1 MDISLCGLCVCA
13 LYMCGGGVAIVV
25 KKMTLIIYIL
35 KNIILLSWWLV
46 AWRETTMRMRILG
59 KIVWTSQGHYILTT
73 GYFYII

>member
-35 KNIILLSWWLV
+35 KYHSIILVVSSLERNYYENENSW
-46 AWRETTMRMRILG
+46 
-59 KIVWTSQGHYILTT
+59 
-73 GYFYII
+73 